1 MPLLGSGL
9 FYGCS
14 ALETVV
20 LPDVVVQ
27 IGANAFNGCTS
38 IGKLVIPSTVAE
50 VLANAFSGWTAE
62 QQLAVEISGQEAAL
76 WWNDSW
82 SEGCNAAISYNYTG
96 EESSAY

>member
-27 IGANAFNGCTS
+27 IGANAFNGCVN
-38 IGKLVIPSTVAE
+38 LLP
-50 VLANAFSGWTAE
+50 
-62 QQLAVEISGQEAAL
+62 
-76 WWNDSW
+76 
-82 SEGCNAAISYNYTG
+82 
-96 EESSAY
+96 